1 MSHQDISAGGR
12 GLGHDRSYANVT
24 DILDE
29 DADLFDSEEIGK
41 PVSQG
46 YASEEIGKTVNI
58 VNDRVISKEIG
69 KPVSQGYTSEEIGKT
84 VNIVN
89 DRVPSDDSACFE
101 GEVIRY
107 SGEEYLSGIPNR
119 DDLVAENDDPEG
131 SGLSVI
137 LNNALAK
144 REEIPFMAVDVE
156 ESTEFKNGQ
165 AWYVLRLSGP
175 LINGQKAVVTITGI
189 QVFFDI
195 FVPEDLPP
203 DSFETKIR
211 DILSGVTKWIKIEH
225 VKAYPF
231 RGYNPEKKSYLR
243 IYTTNTK
250 QRKIAM
256 KAIQGKKYI
265 TASDDQFTYY
275 RKVAREYGIQL
286 SGWSMLREYK
296 YLSGMRVS
304 PLCAHAFWIS
314 IENFHPIED
323 VATLKDHFPIS
334 ALTRDRTLVLTWDI
348 ETYSSR
354 GMGEFPLAEYDED
367 CVFTICMT
375 LHWKDDPKPLKQ
387 ICLVD
392 VESAP
397 DPRWIT
403 IICGSQTNLLKAFA
417 LCWEAFA
424 PDIQLGF
431 NDSQYDWP
439 FIMEKAKS
447 MHLVE
452 WMWKRMSGRQNRG
465 ETSESILQWNYYG
478 RLGETKRV
486 VRQETKYEEDDSDHA
501 SEFRRDAIRIK
512 ISPEDVFMSSFLK
525 LPGCVPIDV
534 RACFKR
540 LYPRSEVEKGSS
552 LKFYL
557 KLCGLDSKADMPFI
571 RLWKFYSD
579 AIKRSFHECEGRDA
593 EQESARNLHEI
604 ANYCIIDA
612 LRCQE
617 LVVKRNVINDYREVA
632 SIAYVSLFDTHYRAN
647 GMKVRNLLG
656 AYAVKRDMLFSTI
669 PCEEKEKG
677 KYPGAYV
684 FPPKKGIENRRPV
697 TGLDFASLYPSLI
710 MAYNLSPEKII
721 LNQEEADIVE
731 ENGGRLH
738 KIEFP
743 FNGRTLRAWSVRHNN
758 CSEKKGLY
766 PTVLEDLFNKRV
778 ALKAKFALL
787 RKEKER
793 LEKLISTVEGKG
805 KIVPVT
811 LKIKHASLCF
821 DYNCL
826 NSKQFALKVYMNTF
840 YGEAGNGDS
849 PFFLRELAG
858 GITTAG
864 QYNINLVAKYVTG
877 KGFGIKY
884 GDTDSLYLTCPDRYY
899 EKCDEA
905 FAKGGLSSKEA
916 YWTEMVKI
924 TMKVM
929 DDFRNKVNAFLK
941 ANNGTS
947 YLKMAYEEVLFPV
960 CFTGKKKYF
969 GIAHEEIVNF
979 KPKKPFTKGI
989 DTVKQGQ
996 TQIFRFVG
1004 EKIMR
1009 EALDINNE
1017 HTIHQIVE
1025 DTLKE
1030 ARHKRWDF
1038 NEFIAMATWK
1048 PKVKNQCNQRFMTR
1062 MREKGLKIPDPGER
1076 FSYVLVKGERQRD
1089 EKGRLIARRI
1099 ADYMEYPETVKK
1111 YNMEIDI
1118 YYYLEK
1124 TLGMCARFINE
1135 DNRYQPPPSHKI
1147 MQISDLDEREKQID
1161 VYSQKEAVKL
1171 LKNFIKGL

>member
-1 MSHQDISAGGR
+1 
-12 GLGHDRSYANVT
+12 
-24 DILDE
+24 
-29 DADLFDSEEIGK
+29 
-41 PVSQG
+41 
-46 YASEEIGKTVNI
+46 
-58 VNDRVISKEIG
+58 
-69 KPVSQGYTSEEIGKT
+69 
-84 VNIVN
+84 
-89 DRVPSDDSACFE
+89 
-101 GEVIRY
+101 
-107 SGEEYLSGIPNR
+107 
-119 DDLVAENDDPEG
+119 
-131 SGLSVI
+131 
-137 LNNALAK
+137 
-144 REEIPFMAVDVE
+144 
-156 ESTEFKNGQ
+156 
-165 AWYVLRLSGP
+165 
-175 LINGQKAVVTITGI
+175 
-189 QVFFDI
+189 
-195 FVPEDLPP
+195 
-203 DSFETKIR
+203 
-211 DILSGVTKWIKIEH
+211 
-225 VKAYPF
+225 
-231 RGYNPEKKSYLR
+231 
-243 IYTTNTK
+243 
-250 QRKIAM
+250 
-256 KAIQGKKYI
+256 
-265 TASDDQFTYY
+265 
-275 RKVAREYGIQL
+275 
-286 SGWSMLREYK
+286 
-296 YLSGMRVS
+296 
-304 PLCAHAFWIS
+304 
-314 IENFHPIED
+314 
-323 VATLKDHFPIS
+323 
-334 ALTRDRTLVLTWDI
+334 
-348 ETYSSR
+348 
-354 GMGEFPLAEYDED
+354 
-367 CVFTICMT
+367 
-375 LHWKDDPKPLKQ
+375 
-387 ICLVD
+387 
-392 VESAP
+392 
-397 DPRWIT
+397 
-403 IICGSQTNLLKAFA
+403 
-417 LCWEAFA
+417 
-424 PDIQLGF
+424 
-431 NDSQYDWP
+431 
-439 FIMEKAKS
+439 
-447 MHLVE
+447 
-452 WMWKRMSGRQNRG
+452 
-465 ETSESILQWNYYG
+465 
-478 RLGETKRV
+478 
-486 VRQETKYEEDDSDHA
+486 
-501 SEFRRDAIRIK
+501 
-512 ISPEDVFMSSFLK
+512 
-525 LPGCVPIDV
+525 
-534 RACFKR
+534 
-540 LYPRSEVEKGSS
+540 
-552 LKFYL
+552 
-557 KLCGLDSKADMPFI
+557 
-571 RLWKFYSD
+571 
-579 AIKRSFHECEGRDA
+579 
-593 EQESARNLHEI
+593 
-604 ANYCIIDA
+604 
-612 LRCQE
+612 
-617 LVVKRNVINDYREVA
+617 
-632 SIAYVSLFDTHYRAN
+632 
-647 GMKVRNLLG
+647 MKVRNLLG

-669 PCEEKEKG
+669 PCKEKEKG

-710 MAYNLSPEKII
+710 MAYNFSPEKII
-721 LNQEEADIVE
+721 LNQEEADIV
-731 ENGGRLH
+731 GKRSRLH

-743 FNGRTLRAWSVRHNN
+743 FNGRTLRAWSVQHDN
-758 CSEKKGLY
+758 CPKKKGLY

-793 LEKLISTVEGKG
+793 LEKLISSIEGKG
-805 KIVPVT
+805 KNVSDS
-811 LKIKHASLCF
+811 LKSKYASLCF

-840 YGEAGNGDS
+840 YGEAGNSNS

-941 ANNGTS
+941 AKNGTS

-1118 YYYLEK
+1118 NHYLEK

-1147 MQISDLDEREKQID
+1147 MQIRDLDEREKQID
-1161 VYSQKEAVKL
+1161 VYSQKEAVKS